1 MATSTITM
9 TEETTDALTSG
20 EGSLPFSG
28 SRSDDSS
35 PRRNSFKVAF
45 NNCHNGLG
53 IKIAGGRSART
64 GEERGVF
71 VKKVLLGG
79 LAAQEGQLQEGDQI
93 LEVNG
98 QTLQGAT
105 NERAVSILRNASAT
119 DSVELTVA
127 RDDVAREEFLAVC
140 ESQSNYS
147 YSSGSSGDRPS
158 TVSNSSMYSTG
169 QRPMSPMSS
178 GSSVQPSPPFMKN
191 IGKSHRPT
199 VQNNRHSPLQNG
211 GAQGPPNSSDVQVI
225 TIAKSSGLGI
235 SVEGGTNRPE
245 GPLVYVTEILQG
257 GDCYRD
263 GQLQPGDQLV
273 AINGESLV
281 GITHE
286 EARSIITR
294 VKLRPSKTVELTFSR
309 GGQSPPHSAYMDSLP
324 GSADTTPPKSSHDS
338 TGSYITPPQD
348 IQRSGGLTYPHLQPN
363 AFSTPQ
369 AANHRHNGHSS
380 RHYSG
385 SPHTEISPVLPT
397 PNSTSPQSAGSRVN
411 RTGGPIRDPRRLS
424 LDPHTRLKV
433 DKLETALKYLGLK
446 TTEGQQRLLRSRL
459 RPDNTGSVSYGEF
472 VSVAKEVYKL
482 ELEEKGISLGSML
495 YAGPDLSSFVEPPVY
510 RLPTVES
517 RPNISQPELDRIR
530 QERDNALKEVQRL
543 KDLLQD
549 KERACSRAE
558 EELLR
563 VRREAQGAIHESR
576 SLRSKVHLAEEAH
589 RAARSMEQDY
599 EEVIRLLEQEIADL
613 KLQQTAPKSAEN
625 SEEMKKRITVLDCQ
639 LKKSDSGKKTY
650 EVATEKLLKF
660 AELVHEVLTDQS
672 QGAALGRSRR
682 GESAVGTR
690 PPGYLARHGK
700 GTTNANLAA
709 EAKDVVKA
717 VKSIVEVEPLPYGW
731 EEAYTEDGAKYY
743 INHVTQTTSW
753 IHPVSGVQHMPGIQE
768 GLELP
773 ETDT

>member
-9 TEETTDALTSG
+9 TEETTDTHTSG

-28 SRSDDSS
+28 SRSGDSS
-35 PRRNSFKVAF
+35 PRRNTFKVGF
-45 NNCHNGLG
+45 NNCQNGLG

-105 NERAVSILRNASAT
+105 NERAVSMLRNASAT
-119 DSVELTVA
+119 DCVELTIA

-158 TVSNSSMYSTG
+158 TVSNSSIYSAG

-211 GAQGPPNSSDVQVI
+211 GAQASPNGSDVQVI

-235 SVEGGTNRPE
+235 SVEGGSNRPE

-257 GDCYRD
+257 GDCFRD

-294 VKLRPSKTVELTFSR
+294 VKLKPSKTVEIAFSR
-309 GGQSPPHSAYMDSLP
+309 GGQSLPHPAYTDSML
-324 GSADTTPPKSSHDS
+324 GSAETTPPKSSHDS

-348 IQRSGGLTYPHLQPN
+348 IQRSGGLTYSQLQPN

-369 AANHRHNGHSS
+369 AANQRYNGHS

-385 SPHTEISPVLPT
+385 LPQTEISPVLPT
-397 PNSTSPQSAGSRVN
+397 PNSTSPQSAGPRVN
-411 RTGGPIRDPRRLS
+411 RTAGPTRDPRRLS

-446 TTEGQQRLLRSRL
+446 TTEGQQRLLRGRL
-459 RPDNTGSVSYGEF
+459 RPDNNGSVTYGEF
-472 VSVAKEVYKL
+472 VSVAKDVYKL

-517 RPNISQPELDRIR
+517 RPNISQPDLDRIR

-599 EEVIRLLEQEIADL
+599 EEVIRLLEHEIADL
-613 KLQQTAPKSAEN
+613 KAQQTAPKSSEN

-672 QGAALGRSRR
+672 QGAPLGRSRR
-682 GESAVGTR
+682 GESASGTR

-717 VKSIVEVEPLPYGW
+717 VKSIVEVEP
-731 EEAYTEDGAKYY
+731 
-743 INHVTQTTSW
+743 
-753 IHPVSGVQHMPGIQE
+753 M
-768 GLELP
+768 
-773 ETDT
+773 

>member
-9 TEETTDALTSG
+9 TEETTDTHTSG

-28 SRSDDSS
+28 SRSGDSS
-35 PRRNSFKVAF
+35 PRRNTFKVGF
-45 NNCHNGLG
+45 NNCQNGLG

-105 NERAVSILRNASAT
+105 NERAVSMLRNASAT
-119 DSVELTVA
+119 DCVELTIA
-127 RDDVAREEFLAVC
+127 RDDVA
-140 ESQSNYS
+140 
-147 YSSGSSGDRPS
+147 
-158 TVSNSSMYSTG
+158 
-169 QRPMSPMSS
+169 
-178 GSSVQPSPPFMKN
+178 
-191 IGKSHRPT
+191 
-199 VQNNRHSPLQNG
+199 
-211 GAQGPPNSSDVQVI
+211 SSDVQVI

-235 SVEGGTNRPE
+235 SVEGGSNRPE

-257 GDCYRD
+257 GDCFRD

-294 VKLRPSKTVELTFSR
+294 VKLRPSKTVEIAFSR
-309 GGQSPPHSAYMDSLP
+309 GGQTPPHPAYTDSML
-324 GSADTTPPKSSHDS
+324 GSAETTPPKSSHDS

-348 IQRSGGLTYPHLQPN
+348 IQRSGGLTYSQLQPN

-369 AANHRHNGHSS
+369 AANQRYNGHS

-385 SPHTEISPVLPT
+385 LPQTEISPVLPT
-397 PNSTSPQSAGSRVN
+397 PNSTSPQSAGPRVN
-411 RTGGPIRDPRRLS
+411 RTAGPTRDPRRLS

-433 DKLETALKYLGLK
+433 DKLETQYQVGCCRRWVGYVRQNLAG
-446 TTEGQQRLLRSRL
+446 R
-459 RPDNTGSVSYGEF
+459 RPARVGGRQARFEIT
-472 VSVAKEVYKL
+472 A
-482 ELEEKGISLGSML
+482 
-495 YAGPDLSSFVEPPVY
+495 SS
-510 RLPTVES
+510 S
-517 RPNISQPELDRIR
+517 
-530 QERDNALKEVQRL
+530 
-543 KDLLQD
+543 
-549 KERACSRAE
+549 
-558 EELLR
+558 
-563 VRREAQGAIHESR
+563 
-576 SLRSKVHLAEEAH
+576 
-589 RAARSMEQDY
+589 
-599 EEVIRLLEQEIADL
+599 
-613 KLQQTAPKSAEN
+613 EN

-672 QGAALGRSRR
+672 QGAPLGRSRR
-682 GESAVGTR
+682 GESASGTR

-717 VKSIVEVEPLPYGW
+717 VKSIVEVEQCFQVRA
-731 EEAYTEDGAKYY
+731 E
-743 INHVTQTTSW
+743 
-753 IHPVSGVQHMPGIQE
+753 
-768 GLELP
+768 
-773 ETDT
+773 